1 MVFFPSFYYFKAF
14 MYVLDWLNILYES
27 LSDVYTYVM
36 FEENILCFLYE
47 GMDRKR
53 SPFLSQIQE
62 KAL

>member
-1 MVFFPSFYYFKAF
+1 